1 MREETSVTLKCV
13 NHLRGGTEREI
24 DRERAF
30 CCYSVGFI
38 RIEEKKAK
46 KKNQNSRK
54 KVMGGIARIAGPLV
68 VSLFFLST

>member
-46 KKNQNSRK
+46 KKTTKTHGRK
-54 KVMGGIARIAGPLV
+54 
-68 VSLFFLST
+68 